1 MFMKA
6 YPDTSVDLWD
16 KNIVNGEYI
25 IAYELNSGLDHKI
38 QDMIPKVCLRNAFYH
53 STSVTGSY
61 DEEFSI

>member
-25 IAYELNSGLDHKI
+25 IAYELNSGLDRTI
-38 QDMIPKVCLRNAFYH
+38 QAMLPKVSFRNVIFYNP
-53 STSVTGSY
+53 SVKGLVNK
-61 DEEFSI
+61 ELSI